1 MGANI
6 SVAIDSDSSIAT
18 IIGKTELH
26 GSDVHAV
33 DLRAGAS
40 LIFAGLLAEGK
51 TKIYEPYHVL
61 RGYDRIIDKLKNI
74 GADIK
79 LVREEENE

>member
-1 MGANI
+1 MGAKI
-6 SVAIDSDSSIAT
+6 HVTTEADSSFAT
-18 IIGKTELH
+18 IKGKSKLIGTNVK
-26 GSDVHAV
+26 AV